1 MRRRLDRLGPRRE
14 RRDCRDRTGIGGSHG
29 GARARGHHPTRRRGD
44 SLAFVGECPRPCCR
58 ERRLSSDARRVVGPS
73 EKGIGEG
80 RSRIGLR
87 GIPGA
92 AHRGLVAAIH
102 SEVLHPQ
109 GQGPPGPR
117 KRVVVTLITS
127 GLTAILMFGVI
138 PDKLY
143 DSPKSIMLSLAA
155 GVTAP
160 VTYFV
165 FRQTRR
171 RTVYRAEGP
180 EPSAGV
186 AIVQH
191 PSDTHAVSAASL
203 QHGCDLPCPVG
214 LRALVAGRRRDRLTR
229 VLHRLHRLLVHAHH
243 RTRWGRDA
251 DFGRS

>member
-1 MRRRLDRLGPRRE
+1 MEGSLESVSEESLVLRTEVSSLQSISKSSIRKITV
-14 RRDCRDRTGIGGSHG
+14 CR
-29 GARARGHHPTRRRGD
+29 A
-44 SLAFVGECPRPCCR
+44 
-58 ERRLSSDARRVVGPS
+58 
-73 EKGIGEG
+73 
-80 RSRIGLR
+80 
-87 GIPGA
+87 
-92 AHRGLVAAIH
+92 
-102 SEVLHPQ
+102 
-109 GQGPPGPR
+109 PR
-117 KRVVVTLITS
+117 KRMVVTLITS

-160 VTYFV
+160 ATYFV

-180 EPSAGV
+180 EPSASV

-203 QHGCDLPCPVG
+203 QYGCDLPCPAG
-214 LRALVAGRRRDRLTR
+214 LRALVVGRRRDRLRR
-229 VLHRLHRLLVHAHH
+229 VLHRLHRLLVHARQ
-243 RTRWGRDA
+243 RTRRGRDA